1 MVIGGSQGARAL
13 NQKVPEA
20 LSLVKESLDVIH
32 QCGPTWYKE
41 TVANYSDVEHSCD
54 VREFID
60 DMAEVY
66 RWADV
71 IICRSGA
78 MTVAE
83 IAAVGVAS
91 ILIPYPAAVDDHQTA
106 NGNFLVKAKAA
117 VMIQEQDITSI
128 GLADQF
134 QNFSREKLK
143 SMAVNARQVS
153 KRDAT
158 ERVVAELVGVAA

>member
-1 MVIGGSQGARAL
+1 M
-13 NQKVPEA
+13 
-20 LSLVKESLDVIH
+20 
-32 QCGPTWYKE
+32 
-41 TVANYSDVEHSCD
+41 
-54 VREFID
+54 
-60 DMAEVY
+60 
-66 RWADV
+66 
-71 IICRSGA
+71 
-78 MTVAE
+78 
-83 IAAVGVAS
+83 
-91 ILIPYPAAVDDHQTA
+91 DDHQTA